1 MTIPGAPDDRAHD
14 AHGVSAT
21 DTDAPEDVDLDGLID
36 MLIANPEI
44 EIPPSTRPAQW
55 TDRATGAPIYA
66 HQPDLF
72 AAPADP
78 GIRSCGWNEVQ
89 ALTFLGHLDRNAL
102 QACWDRDFTKAWL
115 TNPATGER
123 TPRMFPVATEALDKC
138 QYAVLTHPQRSA
150 VLVIDIDRPSN
161 QPGGQVTNL
170 HPDTYTALDKLAV
183 AGLGPAWL
191 GINPGNGKAQAIWL
205 IDPVY
210 AGEGR
215 TSPNTRLLAIA
226 TSELNK
232 TLGGDLAFS
241 HRFSRWPLHR
251 SSDPTAYRW
260 HCQHNQIVR
269 LSDLVTKVRRMNN
282 TDAPETPARRQFASG
297 RERIQAAQEA
307 RRAAQALRALD
318 TQLPAAE
325 DLEPAAHGI
334 IDGVRVIWAS
344 RGRTAR
350 DETAFRHALKTAHK
364 MRAAGEP
371 LKDAKII
378 DAYERGYNV
387 AQAVGAD
394 HRLPDMPPMRDRL
407 TMARR
412 VRGYVI
418 AGNTNPTSTAA
429 STTRMDSAGRKALAT
444 LGSRGGKKAA
454 ERWNDPDSDYAR
466 NERAK
471 LAAANQKRAW
481 KGAALRAQV
490 QSTILSARVETGQDP
505 STKELARDLGASEKR
520 IRELRQE
527 LGLQARRGRPRKM
540 AKP

>member
-1 MTIPGAPDDRAHD
+1 MTIPGAPDEGESAT
-14 AHGVSAT
+14 HGVSKT
-21 DTDAPEDVDLDGLID
+21 APQQTTTVPWADLLDG
-36 MLIANPEI
+36 PR
-44 EIPPSTRPAQW
+44 PSQW
-55 TDRATGAPIYA
+55 VDPTSGAPIYA
-66 HQPDLF
+66 QAPDLF
-72 AAPADP
+72 AAPAEP

-89 ALTFLGHLDRNAL
+89 ALTFLQHLGRDAL

-115 TNPATGER
+115 INSTTGER
-123 TPRMFPVATEALDKC
+123 SPRMFPVATEALAKC

-170 HPDTYTALDKLAV
+170 HPSTYTALDKLAL

-210 AGEGR
+210 AAEGR
-215 TSPNTRLLAIA
+215 TSPNTRLLTIA
-226 TSELNK
+226 TRELNAFV
-232 TLGGDLAFS
+232 GGDLAFS

-251 SSDPTAYRW
+251 SNDPTAYRW

-282 TDAPETPARRQFASG
+282 NDAPDAPARRQFASG
-297 RERIQAAQEA
+297 RDRIQAAQDA
-307 RRAAQALRALD
+307 AAQARAWRELRAE
-318 TQLPAAE
+318 LPSAE
-325 DLEPAAHGI
+325 ELAPAAHGI
-334 IDGVRVIWAS
+334 IEGVRVIWAS
-344 RGRTAR
+344 PGRAAR
-350 DETAFRHALKTAHK
+350 DETGFRHALTTAHR
-364 MRAAGEP
+364 MRAAGEA

-394 HRLPDMPPMRDRL
+394 AREPDMPPMRDRL

-418 AGNTNPTSTAA
+418 AGNTNPSSEAA

-444 LGSRGGKKAA
+444 LGSRGGKTAA
-454 ERWNDPDSDYAR
+454 KRWEDPNSDYAR
-466 NERAK
+466 QERAK
-471 LAAANQKRAW
+471 LTAANQKREW
-481 KGAALRAQV
+481 KGAALRAEM
-490 QSTILSARVETGQDP
+490 QSMILSARVQTGQDP
-505 STKELARDLGASEKR
+505 STRELAKDLGISLRRAQELRRDLGMPAPK
-520 IRELRQE
+520 
-527 LGLQARRGRPRKM
+527 GRPRKS
-540 AKP
+540 ATP

>member
-1 MTIPGAPDDRAHD
+1 MTVPGAPEEGENAT
-14 AHGVSAT
+14 HGVSETAPQQT
-21 DTDAPEDVDLDGLID
+21 STAPWADLLNGPRPSQWVDA
-36 MLIANPEI
+36 A
-44 EIPPSTRPAQW
+44 S
-55 TDRATGAPIYA
+55 GAPIYA
-66 HQPDLF
+66 QAPDLF

-78 GIRSCGWNEVQ
+78 GIRSCGWNEIQ
-89 ALTFLGHLDRNAL
+89 ALTFLQHLGRDAL

-115 TNPATGER
+115 INSTTGER
-123 TPRMFPVATEALDKC
+123 TPRMFPVATEALAKC

-170 HPDTYTALDKLAV
+170 HPSTYTALDKLAL

-210 AGEGR
+210 AAEGR
-215 TSPNTRLLAIA
+215 TSPNTRLLTIA
-226 TSELNK
+226 TRELNAFV
-232 TLGGDLAFS
+232 GGDLAFS

-269 LSDLVTKVRRMNN
+269 LSDLVTKVRQMNN
-282 TDAPETPARRQFASG
+282 HDAPDTPARRQFASG
-297 RERIQAAQEA
+297 RDRIQAAQDA
-307 RRAAQALRALD
+307 AAQARAWRELSAE
-318 TQLPAAE
+318 LPSAE
-325 DLEPAAHGI
+325 ELAPAAHGI
-334 IDGVRVIWAS
+334 IEGVRVIWAS
-344 RGRTAR
+344 PGRAAR
-350 DETAFRHALKTAHK
+350 DETAFRHALTTAHR
-364 MRAAGEP
+364 MRAAGEA

-394 HRLPDMPPMRDRL
+394 SREPDMPPMRDRL

-418 AGNTNPTSTAA
+418 AGNTNPSTTVA

-444 LGSRGGKKAA
+444 LGSRGGKTAA
-454 ERWNDPDSDYAR
+454 KRWEDPNSEYAR
-466 NERAK
+466 RERAK
-471 LAAANQKRAW
+471 LAAANQKRAAIGRAN
-481 KGAALRAQV
+481 KAEAMAYIAKLVAETGAAPTR
-490 QSTILSARVETGQDP
+490 
-505 STKELARDLGASEKR
+505 
-520 IRELRQE
+520 RELMKEFGISEATAKRYMRD
-527 LGLQARRGRPRKM
+527 AR
-540 AKP
+540 ALL

>member
-1 MTIPGAPDDRAHD
+1 MTVPGAPEEGENATHS
-14 AHGVSAT
+14 VS
-21 DTDAPEDVDLDGLID
+21 DTAPQQTTTAPWAGLLDG
-36 MLIANPEI
+36 PR
-44 EIPPSTRPAQW
+44 PSQW
-55 TDRATGAPIYA
+55 VDPTSGAPIYA
-66 HQPDLF
+66 QAPDLF
-72 AAPADP
+72 AAPTDP

-89 ALTFLGHLDRNAL
+89 ALTFLQHLGRDAL

-115 TNPATGER
+115 INPTAGER
-123 TPRMFPVATEALDKC
+123 SPRMFPVATEALAKC

-170 HPDTYTALDKLAV
+170 HPSTYTALDKLAL

-210 AGEGR
+210 AAEGR
-215 TSPNTRLLAIA
+215 TSPNTRLLTIA
-226 TSELNK
+226 TRELNAFV
-232 TLGGDLAFS
+232 GGDLAFS

-269 LSDLVTKVRRMNN
+269 LSDLVTKVRQMNN
-282 TDAPETPARRQFASG
+282 HDAPDTPARRQFASG
-297 RERIQAAQEA
+297 RDRIQAAQDA
-307 RRAAQALRALD
+307 AAQARAWRELC
-318 TQLPAAE
+318 TELPSAE
-325 DLEPAAHGI
+325 ELAPAAHGMI
-334 IDGVRVIWAS
+334 EGVRVIWAS
-344 RGRTAR
+344 PGRAAR
-350 DETAFRHALKTAHK
+350 DETAFRHALTTAHR
-364 MRAAGEP
+364 MRAAGEA

-394 HRLPDMPPMRDRL
+394 SREPDMPPMRDRL

-418 AGNTNPTSTAA
+418 RGNTNPSTTVA

-444 LGSRGGKKAA
+444 LGSRGGKTAA
-454 ERWNDPDSDYAR
+454 KRWEDPNSEYASR
-466 NERAK
+466 ERAK
-471 LAAANQKRAW
+471 LAAANQKRAAIGRAN
-481 KGAALRAQV
+481 KAEAMAYIAKLVAETGAAPTR
-490 QSTILSARVETGQDP
+490 
-505 STKELARDLGASEKR
+505 
-520 IRELRQE
+520 RELMKEFGISEATAKRYMRD
-527 LGLQARRGRPRKM
+527 AR
-540 AKP
+540 ALL